1 MERERRRRR
10 EEEEEEE
17 EEERMKKEK
26 NRNGGGKE
34 KMGKETL
41 RWRIGITGV
50 IYGAAQHQRWHTGGH
65 AHCGENRNTRGLP
78 YHTVCPEPNTVLS
91 LDPNTRVFFF
101 LAASWNLITRILLP
115 FSICAM
121 RVITL
126 S

>member
-1 MERERRRRR
+1 
-10 EEEEEEE
+10 
-17 EEERMKKEK
+17 MKKREK

-50 IYGAAQHQRWHTGGH
+50 IYGAAQHQRRHTGGILT
-65 AHCGENRNTRGLP
+65 AAKIEIPVG
-78 YHTVCPEPNTVLS
+78 YHTIPYVPNQTQCSVS
-91 LDPNTRVFFF
+91 TRIQGSFFFF
-101 LAASWNLITRILLP
+101 LLAANWNLITRTLLP
-115 FSICAM
+115 FSICSM

>member
-41 RWRIGITGV
+41 RWRIGVTGV
-50 IYGAAQHQRWHTGGH
+50 IYGAAQHKHSDTGGMLT
-65 AHCGENRNTRGLP
+65 AAKIEIPVG
-78 YHTVCPEPNTVLS
+78 YHTIPYVPNQTQCSVS
-91 LDPNTRVFFF
+91 TRIQGSFFFFFFF
-101 LAASWNLITRILLP
+101 LSRELELDYEDSSSIWQCMSLL
-115 FSICAM
+115 
-121 RVITL
+121 
-126 S
+126 